1 MCLGAEIGMFI
12 LGVYWLVTGK
22 AKVGKT
28 QQLVG
33 MHVRMMGFIL
43 LLALPLAFVLGI
55 LIGILAG
62 MEVLPRS
69 VLDYAFIGD
78 ALSIIIVFAVVMV
91 YYYAVKGQATSID
104 GAK

>member
-1 MCLGAEIGMFI
+1 MCLGAEIGLFI

-22 AKVGKT
+22 AKVNET

-33 MHVRMMGFIL
+33 MHVRM
-43 LLALPLAFVLGI
+43 
-55 LIGILAG
+55 
-62 MEVLPRS
+62 
-69 VLDYAFIGD
+69 
-78 ALSIIIVFAVVMV
+78 MV